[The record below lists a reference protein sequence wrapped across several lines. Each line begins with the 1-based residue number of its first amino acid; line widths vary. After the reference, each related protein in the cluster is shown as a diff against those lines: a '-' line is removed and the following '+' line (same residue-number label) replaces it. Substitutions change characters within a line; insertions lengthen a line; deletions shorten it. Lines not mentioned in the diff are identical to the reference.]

1 VAALAPVPPFV
12 VERLYSRGWYPA
24 VQPLVTGA
32 SNLVAIAWLDVLVAL
47 AGIALVWWFLHC
59 WRQPGGLL
67 RRAGRAA
74 AGLLQAVALAYL
86 LFLAAWGWNYR
97 RLPADA
103 RFAVEP
109 DRISAGR
116 LTALARRSIAE
127 LNRLH
132 QPAHGD
138 PALEE
143 SRLRPSLEHA
153 FQQTQRELAAGWQPR
168 PGRPK
173 RGVIAQTFPLAA
185 VDGMVNPFGLEVILN
200 PEVLPIE
207 RPFVLAHEWAHLAGH
222 AAESDASF
230 VAWLTCTR
238 GSALLAYSGWF
249 SLLHHVVRTMPPAAR
264 VPLLSGLSD
273 GPRAD
278 LRAVQARMR
287 RVQPVVHDLSWQTY
301 DRFLRANRVD
311 RGIQNYDEVV
321 RLVLGSRFAPPLDE
335 SSMPTGGR
343 TPARHP

>member
-1 VAALAPVPPFV
+1 V
-12 VERLYSRGWYPA
+12 YSRGWYAA
-24 VQPLVTGA
+24 VQPVVTGA
-32 SNLVAIAWLDVLVAL
+32 SNLVAIAWLDVLVTL
-47 AGIALVWWFLHC
+47 AGIALVWWLLHC

-67 RRAGRAA
+67 RRACRAA
-74 AGLLQAVALAYL
+74 AGLLQAVAVAYL
-86 LFLAAWGWNYR
+86 LFLATWGWNYR

-103 RFAVEP
+103 RFGVEP
-109 DRISAGR
+109 ERISGER

-132 QPAHGD
+132 QPAHAD

-143 SRLRPSLEHA
+143 SRLRPALERA
-153 FQQTQRELAAGWQPR
+153 FEQAQRELAAGWQAR

-173 RGVIAQTFPLAA
+173 RSVIARAFPLAA

-230 VAWLTCTR
+230 VAWLTCVQ
-238 GSALLAYSGWF
+238 GSASLAYSGWF
-249 SLLHHVVRTMPPAAR
+249 SLLHHVVRTISPPAR
-264 VPLLSGLSD
+264 GPLLSGLAA

-278 LRAVQARMR
+278 LQAVQARLR
-287 RVQPVVHDLSWQTY
+287 RVQPVVHDVSWQTY

-311 RGIQNYDEVV
+311 RGIQDYDQVV
-321 RLVLGSRFAPPLDE
+321 RLVLGSRLGPSLDP
-335 SSMPTGGR
+335 SVPAGR
-343 TPARHP
+343 ARP

>member
-1 VAALAPVPPFV
+1 MPVPPAV
-12 VERLYSRGWYPA
+12 VERVYSRGWYAA

-32 SNLVAIAWLDVLVAL
+32 SNVVAIAWLDVLVAL
-47 AGIALVWWFLHC
+47 AGLALVWWFLRC

-67 RRAGRAA
+67 RRVGRAA
-74 AGLLQAVALAYL
+74 AGLVQAVAIAYL

-103 RFAVEP
+103 RFGVEP
-109 DRISAGR
+109 QRISSER
-116 LTALARRSIAE
+116 LTALARQSIAE

-132 QPAHGD
+132 PPAHAD

-143 SRLRPSLEHA
+143 SRLRRSLEHV
-153 FQQTQRELAAGWQPR
+153 FQQAQRELAAGWQAR

-173 RGVIAQTFPLAA
+173 RGVIARAFPLAA

-230 VAWLTCTR
+230 VAWLTCMR
-238 GSALLAYSGWF
+238 GSALLTYSGWF
-249 SLLHHVVRTMPPAAR
+249 SLLHHVVRTMPAAAR
-264 VPLLSGLSD
+264 GPLLSGLSA

-278 LRAVQARMR
+278 LRAVQARLR
-287 RVQPVVHDLSWQTY
+287 RVQPVVHDVSWQTY

-321 RLVLGSRFAPPLDE
+321 RLVLGSRFAPPLDQ
-335 SSMPTGGR
+335 PTV
-343 TPARHP
+343 PADPRLPGPRR

>member
-1 VAALAPVPPFV
+1 MPPAV
-12 VERLYSRGWYPA
+12 VERLYSRGWYAA

-32 SNLVAIAWLDVLVAL
+32 SNAAAVAWLDVLAGL
-47 AGIALVWWFLHC
+47 AGLALVWWLLRC

-74 AGLLQAVALAYL
+74 AGLLQAVAVAYL
-86 LFLAAWGWNYR
+86 LFLAVWGWNYR
-97 RLPADA
+97 RLPAEA
-103 RFAVEP
+103 RFGVEP
-109 DRISAGR
+109 ERISAGR

-132 QPAHGD
+132 QPAHAD
-138 PALEE
+138 SALEE

-153 FQQTQRELAAGWQPR
+153 FQQAQRELASGWQAR

-173 RGVIAQTFPLAA
+173 RGVIAQAFPLAA

-230 VAWLTCTR
+230 VAWLTCMR
-238 GSALLAYSGWF
+238 GSPSLAYSGWF
-249 SLLHHVVRTMPPAAR
+249 SLLHHVVRTVPPTAR
-264 VPLLSGLSD
+264 GPLLSGLAP

-278 LRAVQARMR
+278 LRAVQERLR
-287 RVQPVVHDLSWQTY
+287 HVQPVVHDLSWQTY

-311 RGIQNYDEVV
+311 SGVRNYDEVV
-321 RLVLGSRFAPPLDE
+321 RLVLGSRFAPPIDE
-335 SSMPTGGR
+335 SPVAPVHR
-343 TPARHP
+343 TP